1 MAPKCLVDVHDN
13 AVTSG
18 YLVSACVLFFLFVC
32 FEQAC
37 TVMKRYLTP
46 LSFVKSLE
54 SGWIHVWN
62 SNELTQKVNCHVI

>member
-32 FEQAC
+32 FVLNKPA
-37 TVMKRYLTP
+37 L
-46 LSFVKSLE
+46 
-54 SGWIHVWN
+54 
-62 SNELTQKVNCHVI
+62 

>member
-1 MAPKCLVDVHDN
+1 MAHKCSVAVHDN

-18 YLVSACVLFFLFVC
+18 YFVSASSIAGFLLFCFV
-32 FEQAC
+32 FGRAC

-54 SGWIHVWN
+54 NGWIQVWN
-62 SNELTQKVNCHVI
+62 SNEWN